1 MMRYVSRLCSTAPA
15 IKNRL
20 PQQFMQQTVNPLMKQ
35 HIKRFFDL
43 AAVLTAAVLLF
54 VPMAMI
60 AVLIKLTSRGPV
72 LYWSNRVGQHNQLFS
87 MPKFRT
93 MQVETPTV
101 ATHLLTNPNQY
112 LTPIGPFLRRSSLDE
127 LPQLW
132 SIWVGDM
139 SWVGPRPALFNQDDL
154 IKLRT
159 QAGVDLI
166 KPGLTGWAQVNGRD
180 ELPISQKV
188 AFDAEYLKKQSL
200 RFDIYVIWLT
210 AIQVFRREGIAH

>member
-1 MMRYVSRLCSTAPA
+1 
-15 IKNRL
+15 
-20 PQQFMQQTVNPLMKQ
+20 MQQTVNPLMKQ
-35 HIKRFFDL
+35 HTKRFFDL
-43 AAVLTAAVLLF
+43 AAALAAALLLF
-54 VPMAMI
+54 VPMAVI

-72 LYWSNRVGQHNQLFS
+72 LHWSKRVGQHNQLFS

-93 MQVETPTV
+93 MRLKTPTV
-101 ATHLLTNPNQY
+101 ATHLLTNPDQY

-132 SIWVGDM
+132 SICVGDM

-154 IKLRT
+154 ITLRT
-159 QAGVDLI
+159 QAGVDLV

-180 ELPISQKV
+180 ELPIPQKV

-210 AIQVFRREGIAH
+210 AIRVFRREGVAH